1 MGKLYVVAT
10 PIGNLKDITLRAI
23 EVLKNCPIIAAEDT
37 NHTKILLKRYEI
49 ENKTIISYH
58 KYNEEKRVKLFLDL
72 LINKN
77 LDIALVSD
85 AGTPCISDPGY
96 QIVKAARENNID
108 VIPIPGPSSLIAA
121 LSVSGLPLNTFYFA
135 GFLPKS
141 SNKRIEYLKKM
152 EEKEIETF
160 VIYESPK
167 RIDELLQDIL
177 KVFPNSILCV
187 CRELT
192 KTFEKVYYGNI
203 EKVIEE
209 VNKDPYK
216 EKGEYTVIV
225 HWEGE
230 AKKKLRND
238 ISIEALL
245 FDELIKQ
252 DLSLKDAIEKVSK
265 KLNISKKEVYKAS
278 INIKEKIKKIL

>member
-10 PIGNLKDITLRAI
+10 PIGNLKDITFRAI
-23 EVLKNCPIIAAEDT
+23 EVLKSCPIIAAEDT
-37 NHTKILLKRYEI
+37 NHTKILLKKYEI

-72 LINKN
+72 LIKKN

-96 QIVKAARENNID
+96 QIVKTARENNID

-121 LSVSGLPLNTFYFA
+121 LSISGLPLNTFYFA

-141 SNKRIEYLKKM
+141 SKRTEYLKKI

-177 KVFPNSILCV
+177 KIFPNSILCV

-216 EKGEYTVIV
+216 EKGEYTIIV
-225 HWEGE
+225 HRERK
-230 AKKKLRND
+230 AKKDFKKD
-238 ISIEALL
+238 ISIEAIL

-265 KLNISKKEVYKAS
+265 KLNIPKKEVYKAS
-278 INIKEKIKKIL
+278 INLKEKIKRIL